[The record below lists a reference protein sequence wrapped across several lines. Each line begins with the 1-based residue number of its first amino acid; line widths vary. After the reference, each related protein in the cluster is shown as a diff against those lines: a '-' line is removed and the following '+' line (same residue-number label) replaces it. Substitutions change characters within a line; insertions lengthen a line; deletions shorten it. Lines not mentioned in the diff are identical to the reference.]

1 MTDDQPDTAD
11 ETVETGRE
19 GEPVADTAR
28 NGDVDAMAGDE
39 SAEDSGADAAA
50 ADAAAADAVAADG
63 EPTDGAEAT
72 GENGGKREGL
82 RDAAERFGE
91 TATAAADGFDQRL
104 VDLLSWVLDT
114 ETRARIFV
122 HLRKSPGST
131 SDEVAEGTG
140 LYPSTVREALAELHD
155 DGFVT
160 RSKRAATGAG
170 NNPYEYDAIDPS
182 ELVEDV
188 VDDVQSELN
197 TVFALDEYLS
207 RGETD
212 ETDEPVRITVET
224 GTLEEVEDDGDGD
237 ESE

>member
-1 MTDDQPDTAD
+1 MTDDQPDTTD
-11 ETVETGRE
+11 ETVETGRAD
-19 GEPVADTAR
+19 EPVADTAE
-28 NGDVDAMAGDE
+28 NGDADAVAGDDT
-39 SAEDSGADAAA
+39 AEGGDADA
-50 ADAAAADAVAADG
+50 DAVAEDAVAADG
-63 EPTDGAEAT
+63 DPTNGAEAT
-72 GENGGKREGL
+72 GEDGGKKEGL

-160 RSKRAATGAG
+160 RTKRAATGAG

-212 ETDEPVRITVET
+212 ETDDPVRITVET
-224 GTLEEVEDDGDGD
+224 GSLKEVEDDGDEDGD
-237 ESE
+237 ESN